1 MSQQAEAQVSYPY
14 TSPPGP
20 GDHIRVAPG
29 VLWIRMPLPFALDH
43 INLWLLADNEGGTEG
58 WTIVDTG
65 YGDDVTKTLW
75 QTHFKTTMRGLPVKK
90 IVVTHYH
97 PDHVG
102 CAGYLSEITG
112 APVYMTTSEFMAAHA
127 AAFDF
132 AGFDHERGKALF
144 LAHGAPSNQ
153 TAGKKP
159 DNAPKDT
166 ELNATAGVDEAQNT
180 RAASF
185 KKGVPQLPY
194 TYRRLMDGDV
204 LKIGQ
209 HDWKITTVF
218 GHAPEHATLYCANLN
233 VLISGDQ
240 VLPRITTNVGVW
252 GNQPEANPLKAFLDS
267 MSKLTFVPETAT
279 VLPSHDRVFTGL
291 HLRITQLHGH
301 HALRLG
307 ELHGALDTPKT
318 AMEILPVLFK
328 RKLDDHQ
335 LMFALGEAIAHLH
348 MLYYAGKAERRLGGD
363 GVYRFLAR

>member
-1 MSQQAEAQVSYPY
+1 MNQQVQSETQVFYPY
-14 TSPPGP
+14 ATPPAP
-20 GDHIRVAPG
+20 GDHIEVALG

-43 INLWLLADNEGGTEG
+43 INLWLLADNDGGTEG

-65 YGDDVTKTLW
+65 YGDDITKSLW

-102 CAGYLSEITG
+102 CAGYLSELTG

-132 AGFDHERGKALF
+132 AGFDRERGKALF
-144 LAHGAPSNQ
+144 LAHGAPI
-153 TAGKKP
+153 GKKSE
-159 DNAPKDT
+159 NAPKD
-166 ELNATAGVDEAQNT
+166 ATAGVDDAQNT

-185 KKGVPQLPY
+185 KRGVPQLPY
-194 TYRRLMDGDV
+194 TYRRLMDGDT
-204 LKIGQ
+204 LKIGA

-218 GHAPEHATLYCANLN
+218 GHAPEHATLYSASLN

-267 MSKLTFVPETAT
+267 MSKLAFITETAT

-291 HLRITQLHGH
+291 HLRIAQLHAH
-301 HALRLG
+301 HALRLD
-307 ELHGALDTPKT
+307 ELHLALDAPKS
-318 AMEILPVLFK
+318 AMEILPVLFR

-335 LMFALGEAIAHLH
+335 LVFALGEAIAHLH
-348 MLYYAGKAERRLGGD
+348 MLYYAGKAERILGED
-363 GVYRFLAR
+363 GVYRFLGR